1 MSHLANNYNRKKISF
16 KSGKGSYLISTKG
29 EKYLDFVQG
38 IAVNSL
44 GHAHPKLIKAINT
57 QSKKLWHVS
66 NAFIIPEGELLA
78 RKLAKKTFADYV
90 MFQNSGAEAT
100 EASIKVARRYFYS
113 IGQPQKN
120 RILCVRNSFHGRT
133 LAAIFASGSKKMTEG
148 FGPKV
153 EGFDH
158 FDFGDHKSLKRSI
171 TKKTA
176 AIMVET
182 IMGEGGIKV
191 IPDWCLKELRKI
203 CNQKKIL
210 LILDE
215 VQCGIGRTGD
225 FFAFEKSKVKP
236 DIVPIAKGIGGGFP
250 IGAVLMNKKVASG
263 MIAGTHG
270 STFGGNPLAM
280 AVGNAVIDIISKK
293 TFLNNVKKNSLY
305 FHKKLNELKEMFPKI
320 IKEIRGRGFLIGIQL
335 HKEQSKFIEELM
347 KNKLL
352 TIRAA
357 ENVVRVLPP
366 LNVKKSE
373 LDHALRIINKVCKNF
388 KQYEA
393 FYKS

>member
-1 MSHLANNYNRKKISF
+1 MSYLLKNYNRKKISF
-16 KSGKGSYLISTKG
+16 KYGRGSYLFSLNNS
-29 EKYLDFVQG
+29 KYLDFVQG

-44 GHAHPKLIKAINT
+44 GHAHPKLVKTINN

-66 NAFIIPEGELLA
+66 NAFQIPEGEKLA
-78 RKLAKKTFADYV
+78 RKLCKKTFADYV

-100 EASIKVARRYFYS
+100 EAAIKVARRYFFS
-113 IGQPQKN
+113 IGKANKN
-120 RILCVRNSFHGRT
+120 KILCIKNSFHGRT
-133 LAAIFASGSKKMTEG
+133 LAAIYASGSNKMTEG
-148 FGPKV
+148 FGPKIA
-153 EGFDH
+153 GFDH
-158 FDFGDHKSLKRSI
+158 FVFGDHKSLQRKI
-171 TKKTA
+171 TKNTA

-191 IPDWCLKELRKI
+191 IPDWCLVELRKL
-203 CNQKKIL
+203 CNKKKIL

-215 VQCGIGRTGD
+215 VQCGIGRSGD
-225 FFAFEKSKVKP
+225 FFAFESSKVKP

-263 MIAGTHG
+263 MTAGTHG

-280 AVGNAVIDIISKK
+280 AVGNSVMDIISDKK
-293 TFLNNVKKNSLY
+293 FLNNIKSNSKY
-305 FHKKLNELKEMFPKI
+305 FLSNLNDIKDKYPKV

-335 HKEQSKFIEELM
+335 NTDQIKFIKRLM
-347 KNKLL
+347 DNKLL

-357 ENVVRVLPP
+357 ENVVRILPP

-373 LDHALRIINKVCKNF
+373 INQALKIIKKVCLEMN
-388 KQYEA
+388 
-393 FYKS
+393 

>member
-1 MSHLANNYNRKKISF
+1 MGYLANNYNRKKISF
-16 KSGKGSYLISTKG
+16 KFGKGSYLFGTDG
-29 EKYLDFVQG
+29 VKYLDFVQG

-44 GHAHPKLIKAINT
+44 GHAHPRLIKTINQ

-66 NAFIIPEGELLA
+66 NAFMIPEGEV
-78 RKLAKKTFADYV
+78 LAKKIVEKTFADYV
-90 MFQNSGAEAT
+90 MFQNSGTEAT
-100 EASIKVARRYFYS
+100 EAAIKVARRYFYS
-113 IGQPQKN
+113 KGKPNRN
-120 RILCVRNSFHGRT
+120 RIICIKNSFHGRT
-133 LAAIFASGSKKMTEG
+133 IAAMSASGSKKMTEG

-153 EGFDH
+153 PGFDH
-158 FDFGDHKSLKRSI
+158 FNFEDHKKLKKLI

-191 IPDWCLKELRKI
+191 IPDWCLKGLRKL
-203 CNQKKIL
+203 CNKKNVL

-250 IGAVLMNKKVASG
+250 IGAVLMNKKVALA
-263 MIAGTHG
+263 MVPGTHG

-280 AVGNAVIDIISKK
+280 KIGGVVMDIVSKK
-293 TFLNNVKKNSLY
+293 SFLDNVKKNSTY
-305 FHKKLNELKEMFPKI
+305 FHKKLNHLKEKFPYI
-320 IKEIRGRGFLIGIQL
+320 IKEIRGKGFLIGMQL
-335 HKEQSKFIEELM
+335 YKDQTNFIKDLM

-357 ENVVRVLPP
+357 ENVIRILPP
-366 LNVKKSE
+366 LNVKKNE
-373 LDHALRIINKVCKNF
+373 INQAIKAINKVCLKH
-388 KQYEA
+388 K
-393 FYKS
+393 

>member
-1 MSHLANNYNRKKISF
+1 MSYLTKNYNRKKISF
-16 KSGKGSYLISTKG
+16 KRGKGSFLYSVDGK
-29 EKYLDFVQG
+29 KYLDFVQG

-44 GHAHPKLIKAINT
+44 GHAHPKLVKTINA

-66 NAFIIPEGELLA
+66 NAFIIPEGEKLA
-78 RKLAKKTFADYV
+78 KKLAKKTFADYV

-100 EASIKVARRYFYS
+100 EAAIKVARRYFYS
-113 IGQPQKN
+113 IGKPKKN
-120 RILCVRNSFHGRT
+120 RILCVKNSFHGRT
-133 LAAIFASGSKKMTEG
+133 LAAIYASGSKKMTEG

-153 EGFDH
+153 GGFDH
-158 FDFGDHKSLKRSI
+158 FEFGDHKSLKKKI
-171 TKKTA
+171 TKNTA

-203 CNQKKIL
+203 CDKKDIL

-215 VQCGIGRTGD
+215 VQCGIGRSGD

-263 MIAGTHG
+263 MTAGTHG

-280 AVGNAVIDIISKK
+280 AVGNSVMDIIANKK
-293 TFLNNVKKNSLY
+293 FLKNVKNISKY
-305 FHKKLNELKEMFPKI
+305 FLVNLNKIKEKYPGV
-320 IKEIRGRGFLIGIQL
+320 IKEIRGRGLLIGIQL
-335 HKEQSKFIEELM
+335 HTDQANFIKKLM
-347 KNKLL
+347 ENKLL

-357 ENVVRVLPP
+357 ENVVRILPP
-366 LNVKKSE
+366 LNVKKNE
-373 LDHALRIINKVCKNF
+373 IDQAIKVIKKVCIEVN
-388 KQYEA
+388 
-393 FYKS
+393 